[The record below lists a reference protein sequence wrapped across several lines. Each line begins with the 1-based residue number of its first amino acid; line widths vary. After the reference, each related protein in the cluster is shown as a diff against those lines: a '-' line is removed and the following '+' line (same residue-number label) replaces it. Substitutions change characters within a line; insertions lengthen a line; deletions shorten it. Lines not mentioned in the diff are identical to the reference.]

1 VAVVPL
7 PMSIGRFS
15 GAGELAKV
23 IAIHLGGWLASI
35 FSTVAIVRT
44 LLRRGGEKRSKEES
58 PPTRRSSPQ
67 VEAAAADA
75 EAIEAEQGKRAAAL
89 AVAAQAKAHR
99 LAVRQAWTS
108 FTALSFAALPWLSTG
123 PALLCTTMASLLHA
137 ERLPVT
143 LQRAG
148 LHPLVVSACVTMA
161 VTFTLGDQRE
171 YPCTCTPGPGAINL
185 GVAIRSSRNMI

>member
-1 VAVVPL
+1 VVPL

-108 FTALSFAALPWLSTG
+108 FAPVAWHRPS
-123 PALLCTTMASLLHA
+123 PALHNHGVTAS
-137 ERLPVT
+137 R
-143 LQRAG
+143 RASPRHTAAG
-148 LHPLVVSACVTMA
+148 WPAPTRGFSLRHDGSH
-161 VTFTLGDQRE
+161 
-171 YPCTCTPGPGAINL
+171 IH
-185 GVAIRSSRNMI
+185 SR